1 MQLTPRNLV
10 MACGAMLAGGA
21 VFGVITTL
29 APAVSLPTATGAT
42 PTPTATATADGLG
55 DEEITY
61 PASVGA
67 GHERVADADRRRP
80 RGDVPVR
87 HSFADAG
94 IAIRH
99 YDGSPVD

>member
-42 PTPTATATADGLG
+42 PTPTATATTGGLG

-61 PASVGA
+61 PASPAPDVSA
-67 GHERVADADRRRP
+67 WPTPIASRP

-99 YDGSPVD
+99 YDGSPVG